1 MSKTILKSFN
11 YRFTNAMAGPFSDTC
26 YTYHKGKLLYYN
38 KSILLKIGLDAKM
51 EKIEK
56 AIIHDIS
63 KNNNTYWKIITPSQN
78 EWDVFLN
85 TLDELDVWSWKED
98 YCTDD
103 LIMDGGG
110 SNLQI
115 VTNKNKLYT
124 NMFYDFPDNFFEF
137 SEAFDKLIKE
147 QEEI

>member
-1 MSKTILKSFN
+1 MTKTILKSFN

-38 KSILLKIGLDAKM
+38 ESILLKIGLDAKM

-63 KNNNTYWKIITPSQN
+63 NNNNTYWKIITPSQN

-85 TLDELDVWSWKED
+85 ALDELDVWSWKED
-98 YCTDD
+98 YSDSD
-103 LIMDGGG
+103 VMDGGG

-115 VTNKNKLYT
+115 ITNKNKLYT
-124 NMFYDFPDNFFEF
+124 SMYNDCPDNIFEF
-137 SEAFDKLIKE
+137 SRAFHKLKKE
-147 QEEI
+147 EFKF